1 MSVHSAENTTENLL
15 KAVVN
20 LPKNEFERL
29 IAKAK
34 KLRRSLPENQA
45 NKEIRLIKKV
55 SESVLS
61 DVERMRFNELIKKR
75 RNENISENE
84 LDELITLTEKGEE
97 LNVRR
102 LKYLVEI
109 ANIRNK
115 GLREVMKEL
124 EISPRQTILRFQRQ
138 SEAKLKKEPKNF
150 ANTAN
155 HRLNF
160 RQTLFQSNIFF
171 QSQKA
176 EQTT

>member
-29 IAKAK
+29 IANAK
-34 KLRRSLPENQA
+34 KLRRTLPENQA

-55 SESVLS
+55 NESVLS
-61 DVERMRFNELIKKR
+61 DAERMRFDELVEKRRDEIISKNELV
-75 RNENISENE
+75 E
-84 LDELITLTEKGEE
+84 LLALTEKSEE

-115 GLREVMKEL
+115 SLREVMKEL
-124 EISPRQTILRFQRQ
+124 EIFPPQTI
-138 SEAKLKKEPKNF
+138 
-150 ANTAN
+150 
-155 HRLNF
+155 
-160 RQTLFQSNIFF
+160 
-171 QSQKA
+171 
-176 EQTT
+176 

>member
-29 IAKAK
+29 IANAK
-34 KLRRSLPENQA
+34 KLRRTLPE

-55 SESVLS
+55 NESVLS
-61 DVERMRFNELIKKR
+61 DAERIRFNELIKKR
-75 RNENISENE
+75 RNENIGENE
-84 LDELITLTEKGEE
+84 LEELIALTEKGEE

-115 GLREVMKEL
+115 SLREIMKEL
-124 EISPRQTILRFQRQ
+124 EIFPPQTI
-138 SEAKLKKEPKNF
+138 
-150 ANTAN
+150 
-155 HRLNF
+155 
-160 RQTLFQSNIFF
+160 
-171 QSQKA
+171 
-176 EQTT
+176 

>member
-1 MSVHSAENTTENLL
+1 MSVHSAEITTENLL

-34 KLRRSLPENQA
+34 KLRRTLPENRA

-124 EISPRQTILRFQRQ
+124 EIFPSQTI
-138 SEAKLKKEPKNF
+138 
-150 ANTAN
+150 
-155 HRLNF
+155 
-160 RQTLFQSNIFF
+160 
-171 QSQKA
+171 
-176 EQTT
+176 

>member
-29 IAKAK
+29 IANAK
-34 KLRRSLPENQA
+34 KLRRTLPENQA

-124 EISPRQTILRFQRQ
+124 EISPRQTI
-138 SEAKLKKEPKNF
+138 
-150 ANTAN
+150 
-155 HRLNF
+155 
-160 RQTLFQSNIFF
+160 
-171 QSQKA
+171 
-176 EQTT
+176 